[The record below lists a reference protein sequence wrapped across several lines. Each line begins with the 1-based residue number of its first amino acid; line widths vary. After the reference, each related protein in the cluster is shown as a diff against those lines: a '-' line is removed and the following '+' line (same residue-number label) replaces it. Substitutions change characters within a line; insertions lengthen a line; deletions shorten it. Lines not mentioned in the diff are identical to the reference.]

1 MEETREQQQMYGM
14 FRSCIYLILIV
25 EIVMNLPITTDN
37 RLTGFILELEQ
48 G

>member
-1 MEETREQQQMYGM
+1 MEETREQQQMYWM

-25 EIVMNLPITTDN
+25 EKVMNLPITTDN